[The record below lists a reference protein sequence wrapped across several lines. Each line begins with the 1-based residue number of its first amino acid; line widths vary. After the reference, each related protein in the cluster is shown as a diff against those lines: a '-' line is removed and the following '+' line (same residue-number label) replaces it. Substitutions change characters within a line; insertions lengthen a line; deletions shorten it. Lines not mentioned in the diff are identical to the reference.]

1 MAKKFLGKIISVEY
15 GMDRDYP
22 FIFGLQLTF
31 RLSSGSEVDSGARY
45 TINISKNCRWEES
58 ERNDAIAKNID
69 TVVGILK
76 DAKVS
81 YISELVNKPVEVEI
95 EQNTFKSFRILTE
108 VL

>member
-45 TINISKNCRWEES
+45 TINISKNCHWEES
-58 ERNDAIAKNID
+58 E
-69 TVVGILK
+69 
-76 DAKVS
+76 
-81 YISELVNKPVEVEI
+81 
-95 EQNTFKSFRILTE
+95 
-108 VL
+108 